1 MRSLPLFKYT
11 SRARSTSWMIALCTM
26 FIVASFSVVS
36 GLQASMDSLVGNFE
50 EEFCIVTYPGAGA
63 PSMFHRDAVDSVDDA
78 AAFGIF
84 MSVWID
90 PLEGAITA
98 FTVVDEHAILRES
111 LTVDGNEA
119 LAGSQLAL
127 SGFITLDG
135 VDATVS
141 GTFSSSIFSSSWLLC
156 SHDLMMTLAGVGG
169 SEFNFA
175 IIQKPS
181 PEQVAALNDEGFV
194 VQPMVAILGFLQSG
208 VGEVR
213 SATMWVLVP
222 SSFVVAVLMYCFLG
236 TEVIDKRR
244 EIGVL
249 KAIGAGRKRL
259 VTYLMTDALLI
270 TAWGAALGLAL
281 GIILSYGIAT
291 TASHLFTSVFTV
303 EVEERLLLLA
313 YGTTLFAGIAG
324 TLLPAIRSTHSPP
337 VEDLKEAGMC

>member
-50 EEFCIVTYPGAGA
+50 EEFYIVTYPGASA
-63 PSMFHRDAVDSVDDA
+63 PSMFHRDAVDSVDDT

-84 MSVWID
+84 MSVRAD
-90 PLEGAITA
+90 PLEDAITV
-98 FTVVDEHAILRES
+98 FTVVDEHAILREG
-111 LTVDGNEA
+111 LTVDGNET

-141 GTFSSSIFSSSWLLC
+141 GAFSSSIFSSSWLFC
-156 SHDLMMTLAGVGG
+156 SHDLMATLAEVGS

-181 PEQVAALNDEGFV
+181 PGQVAALNDEGFM
-194 VQPMVAILGFLQSG
+194 VQPMMAILGFLQSG
-208 VGEVR
+208 VSEVR
-213 SATMWVLVP
+213 SATMWVLMP
-222 SSFVVAVLMYCFLG
+222 SSFVVAVLMYSFLG
-236 TEVIDKRR
+236 SEVIDKRR

-259 VTYLMTDALLI
+259 VTYLMTDAFLI

-291 TASHLFTSVFTV
+291 IASHLFTSVFTV

-313 YGTTLFAGIAG
+313 YGTTLLAGIAG
-324 TLLPAIRSTHSPP
+324 TLVPAIRSTQSPP